1 MGFLSSLFGER
12 NPIDSFSLDDL
23 QVTEIQLNKK
33 VEDIH
38 AEIRRIDKEV
48 QRNYDL
54 ARGSASASEE
64 VSYARHIKTLLLK
77 KEAKL
82 STQAQ
87 LEKELRAVSNIII
100 LKQRE
105 KDLPAGIL
113 KKIKAIDPDRM
124 EHYLISMNLDEMEDD
139 EQLTKI
145 ISMTSSTMEVGVE
158 PEDDLTDI
166 LATVRAGKAQE
177 TSQNIENSGDN
188 KKELE

>member
-23 QVTEIQLNKK
+23 KVTEIQLNKK

-38 AEIRRIDKEV
+38 AEVRRIDQEV
-48 QRNYDL
+48 QRNYEL
-54 ARGSASASEE
+54 ARGSASTSEE

-77 KEAKL
+77 KDAKL

-87 LEKELRAVSNIII
+87 LEKELRAVSNIVI

-113 KKIKAIDPDRM
+113 KKIKAINPDQM
-124 EHYLISMNLDEMEDD
+124 EHYLLSMNLDAMEDD
-139 EQLTKI
+139 EQLSKI
-145 ISMTSSTMEVGVE
+145 IGMTSSTMEVGVE
-158 PEDDLTDI
+158 PEDDLTEI
-166 LATVRAGKAQE
+166 LATIRVGKAQE
-177 TSQNIENSGDN
+177 TSQDIEKSVEP
-188 KKELE
+188 KKEFE

>member
-1 MGFLSSLFGER
+1 VGFLSSLFGER

-54 ARGSASASEE
+54 GKGSASASEE

-87 LEKELRAVSNIII
+87 LEKELRAVSNIVI

-105 KDLPAGIL
+105 KDLPSGIL

-124 EHYLISMNLDEMEDD
+124 EHYLISMNLDELEDD

-166 LATVRAGKAQE
+166 LATIRAGKAQE
-177 TSQNIENSGDN
+177 TSQSIEKSGDN
-188 KKELE
+188 KEELE

>member
-1 MGFLSSLFGER
+1 VGFLSSLFGEK
-12 NPIDSFSLDDL
+12 NPIDSISLDDL

-38 AEIRRIDKEV
+38 AEVRRIDKEV
-48 QRNYDL
+48 QRNYDM
-54 ARGSASASEE
+54 ARSSASASEE

-87 LEKELRAVSNIII
+87 LEKELRAVSNIVI

-105 KDLPAGIL
+105 KDLPAGVL
-113 KKIKAIDPDRM
+113 KKIKSINPEIM
-124 EHYLISMNLDEMEDD
+124 EHYLLSMNLDEMEDD

-166 LATVRAGKAQE
+166 LATIRAGKAQE
-177 TSQNIENSGDN
+177 APPGIEKSGNN

>member
-1 MGFLSSLFGER
+1 VGFLSSLFGER

-54 ARGSASASEE
+54 ARGSASDSEE

-113 KKIKAIDPDRM
+113 KKIKAIDPNRM

-166 LATVRAGKAQE
+166 LATIRAGKAQE
-177 TSQNIENSGDN
+177 TSQSIENSGDN

>member
-1 MGFLSSLFGER
+1 MRRFAASTMKY
-12 NPIDSFSLDDL
+12 N
-23 QVTEIQLNKK
+23 EIMRWQKVQHQHLKK
-33 VEDIH
+33 
-38 AEIRRIDKEV
+38 
-48 QRNYDL
+48 
-54 ARGSASASEE
+54 SAD
-64 VSYARHIKTLLLK
+64 ARHIKTLLLK

-87 LEKELRAVSNIII
+87 LEKELRAVSNIVI

-124 EHYLISMNLDEMEDD
+124 EHYLISMNLDEMDDD

-166 LATVRAGKAQE
+166 LATIRAGKAQE
-177 TSQNIENSGDN
+177 TSQSIEKSGYN

>member
-1 MGFLSSLFGER
+1 VGFLSSLFGER

-166 LATVRAGKAQE
+166 LATIRAGKAQE
-177 TSQNIENSGDN
+177 TSQSIENSGDN

>member
-1 MGFLSSLFGER
+1 VGFLSSLFGER

>member
-1 MGFLSSLFGER
+1 MGFLSSFFGER
-12 NPIDSFSLDDL
+12 NPIDSFSFDDL
-23 QVTEIQLNKK
+23 KVTEIQLDKK

-38 AEIRRIDKEV
+38 AEVRRIDKEV
-48 QRNYDL
+48 QRNYDM
-54 ARGSASASEE
+54 ARDSASTSEE

-77 KEAKL
+77 KDAKL

-87 LEKELRAVSNIII
+87 LEKELRAVSNIVI

-113 KKIKAIDPDRM
+113 KKIKAINPDQM
-124 EHYLISMNLDEMEDD
+124 EHYLLSMNLDAMEDD
-139 EQLTKI
+139 EQLSKI

-158 PEDDLTDI
+158 PEDDLTEI
-166 LATVRAGKAQE
+166 LATIRTGKVQE
-177 TSQNIENSGDN
+177 AIPGFEKSGEN

>member
-1 MGFLSSLFGER
+1 VGFLSSLFGEK
-12 NPIDSFSLDDL
+12 NPIDSLSLEDL
-23 QVTEIQLNKK
+23 KVTEIQLNKK

-38 AEIRRIDKEV
+38 AEVRRIDQEV
-48 QRNYDL
+48 QRNYEK
-54 ARGSASASEE
+54 ARGSASTSEE

-87 LEKELRAVSNIII
+87 LEKELRAVSNIVI

-105 KDLPAGIL
+105 KDLPAGVL

-124 EHYLISMNLDEMEDD
+124 EHYLISMNLDEMEND

-166 LATVRAGKAQE
+166 LATIRAGKVQE
-177 TSQNIENSGDN
+177 APPGSEKFGDN